1 MQIHTLNTTERN
13 PLPAN
18 TSDDSNRAGDRALT
32 KPAPETDPDLTRV
45 MDAWPGLPEP
55 IRRAILALVD
65 NGR

>member
-45 MDAWPGLPEP
+45 MDAWPPP
-55 IRRAILALVD
+55 T
-65 NGR
+65 